1 MANNNIPNIVVEN
14 ANIRWTNFA
23 GVKTDFNRSGERNFC
38 LFLDDEGMADQLRA
52 DGWNVKSYQKNPDDE
67 IRYYIPV
74 SVTFDPYP
82 PRVFLVTSRNKT
94 RLTEETIGQL
104 DDAEIVNVD
113 LEVRPYEWNVNGKT
127 GIKAYLKTMYVT
139 IREDVFAYKYE

>member
-1 MANNNIPNIVVEN
+1 MANTNIPNIVVEN
-14 ANIRWTNFA
+14 ARIWWTNFA
-23 GVKTDFNRSGERNFC
+23 GVKTDFNRSGDRNFC
-38 LFLDDEGMADQLRA
+38 LMLDDANMAEQLRA
-52 DGWNVKSYQKNPDDE
+52 DGWNVKTYQKNPEDE
-67 IRYYIPV
+67 PRHYIQV

-104 DDAEIVNVD
+104 DSAEIVNVD

-127 GIKAYLKTMYVT
+127 GVKAYLKTMYVT